1 MAKKP
6 ELTSPT
12 GRAPD
17 GEGRAVPAPGRWRRF
32 ARAHGPAI
40 GTGLSVGCLGIG
52 GNYLA
57 HLLFTLP
64 LLPEQTGVL
73 LLRRLPLF
81 VFAAGVQTLGP
92 LARPLL
98 LVGATVGLIILIA
111 VLALFAERISR
122 RGPTL
127 ILAVCVA
134 VLGAGIALASANRG
148 DNPIALAVEV
158 TLLSALAAVGYSAGR
173 AIRHTPATTRV
184 DRRRLLRNLFVGAVG
199 LAALPIVY
207 VDIRRFVTALA
218 TKEGSR
224 AGTEITPISDFYVVS
239 KNLAGDPVVDANT
252 WRLILPDG
260 NRLTYEELLALPS
273 QQLEVTFECISN
285 EVGGTLISNG
295 IWRGPRVH
303 DVLAKTAIP
312 ANATYLLI
320 ESADGYTESL
330 PLTQLTPDSLLAT
343 HLNGHPLPA
352 VHGFPARFVF
362 PGHYGMK
369 QPKWVTR
376 LKLSAQDE
384 RGYWEQIGWDESAI
398 VKTMS
403 RIDLPQ
409 DGSVAQAGIVRLSGI
424 AFAGVRRISAVE
436 LSWDQTAW
444 HEAELER
451 EFSPYAWRFWH
462 VDAGLSTGHY
472 TIQVRARDG
481 AGALQTAFPAPTLP
495 NGADGLHTIVLDVR

>member
-1 MAKKP
+1 M
-6 ELTSPT
+6 
-12 GRAPD
+12 
-17 GEGRAVPAPGRWRRF
+17 
-32 ARAHGPAI
+32 
-40 GTGLSVGCLGIG
+40 GCLGIG

-57 HLLFTLP
+57 HLLFALP

-81 VFAAGVQTLGP
+81 VFSAGVQTLGP
-92 LARPLL
+92 LARPLF
-98 LVGATVGLIILIA
+98 LVAATIGLIILVA
-111 VLALFAERISR
+111 FLALVAERILR
-122 RGPTL
+122 RGPAL
-127 ILAVCVA
+127 ILAVSVA

-148 DNPIALAVEV
+148 DNPNALVLEV
-158 TLLSALAAVGYSAGR
+158 TLLSAVAAVGYSAGR
-173 AIRHTPATTRV
+173 SIRQTPATTRE

-207 VDIRRFVTALA
+207 VDTRRLITALA

-224 AGTEITPISDFYVVS
+224 SATEITPISDFYVVS
-239 KNLAGDPVVDANT
+239 KNLAGDPVVDPNS

-260 NRLTYEELLALPS
+260 NGLTYEELLAIPS

-295 IWRGPRVH
+295 VWRGPRVQ
-303 DVLAKTAIP
+303 DVLGKTAVP

-320 ESADGYTESL
+320 ESADGYTESF
-330 PLTQLTPDSLLAT
+330 PLAQLTPDCLLAT
-343 HLNGHPLPA
+343 HLNGQPLPA

-384 RGYWEQIGWDESAI
+384 RGYWEQIGWDEKAI

-403 RIDLPQ
+403 RIDVPL
-409 DGSVAQAGIVRLSGI
+409 DGSVAPTGSVRLSGI
-424 AFAGVRRISAVE
+424 AFAGERRISAVE
-436 LSWDQTAW
+436 LNWDQTDW

-462 VDAGLSTGHY
+462 LDARLSTGRY
-472 TIQVRARDG
+472 IIKVRARDG
-481 AGALQTAFPAPTLP
+481 AGAVQTAAPTPTLP
-495 NGADGLHTIVLDVR
+495 NGADGLHSIVLEVH

>member
-1 MAKKP
+1 MARKP
-6 ELTSPT
+6 RLTGSTDTELN
-12 GRAPD
+12 RQRRD
-17 GEGRAVPAPGRWRRF
+17 VPSARRWLRF
-32 ARAHGPAI
+32 ARAQGPAI
-40 GTGLSVGCLGIG
+40 GTGLAVGCLGIG

-57 HLLFTLP
+57 HLLFALP

-81 VFAAGVQTLGP
+81 AFSAGVQTFGP

-98 LVGATVGLIILIA
+98 LVGATIGLIILVA
-111 VLALFAERISR
+111 LLALFAEHTFQ
-122 RGPTL
+122 RGPAL
-127 ILAVCVA
+127 ILPVSVA
-134 VLGAGIALASANRG
+134 ILGAGIALASANRG
-148 DNPIALAVEV
+148 DNPMALVLEV
-158 TLLSALAAVGYSAGR
+158 TLLSAVAAVGYSAGR
-173 AIRHTPATTRV
+173 SIRQTPATTRE
-184 DRRRLLRNLFVGAVG
+184 DRRRFLRNLFVGAVG

-207 VDIRRFVTALA
+207 VDIRRLITALA
-218 TKEGSR
+218 IKEGSR
-224 AGTEITPISDFYVVS
+224 AGAEITPISDFYVVS
-239 KNLAGDPVVDANT
+239 KNLAGDPVVDANS

-260 NRLTYEELLALPS
+260 NGLTNEELLAIPS

-295 IWRGPRVH
+295 IWRGPRVQ

-330 PLTQLTPDSLLAT
+330 PLAQLTPDSLLAT
-343 HLNGHPLPA
+343 HLNGQPLPA

-384 RGYWEQIGWDESAI
+384 RGYWEQIGWDEKAI

-403 RIDLPQ
+403 RIDVPQ
-409 DGSVAQAGIVRLSGI
+409 DGSAAPAGIVRLSGI
-424 AFAGVRRISAVE
+424 AFAGIRRISAVE
-436 LSWDQTAW
+436 LSWDQTDW

-451 EFSPYAWRFWH
+451 EFSPYSWRFWH
-462 VDAGLSTGHY
+462 LDADISTGHY
-472 TIQVRARDG
+472 TVKVRARDG
-481 AGALQTAFPAPTLP
+481 AGVVQTAVPAPTLP
-495 NGADGLHTIVLDVR
+495 NGADGLHTIALDVR